1 MAEPNRF
8 AGGWKGRSAYTKSRT
23 FRTFNPPPDVKVF
36 ETNSETVM
44 QWKGRRESENVD
56 DARERTTVGSGGGTS
71 LGLGLLGMIGRKF
84 GIKGIL
90 IAVVIGIVGWK
101 LGILDMNMLLGDG
114 SSIPSQTA
122 NVSPEDQQRFD
133 FVKVVLADTEDVWTS
148 EFKRIGRQY
157 RLPSMTV
164 YRGRID
170 TACGAGSAAMGPF
183 YCPGDQKVYIDLS
196 FYDELAKTF
205 QSPGD
210 FAQAYV
216 IAHEVGHHVQKL
228 LGISDKVAAMRG
240 RPDYNEYSV
249 RLELQA
255 DYLAGVWAN
264 HSRKYLEEGDI
275 EEAMRAANAIGD
287 DAIQKKMQGRVVPH
301 AFTHGTSE
309 QRMRWFNKGLKSGK
323 IEDGDTFSMPYRDL

>member
-1 MAEPNRF
+1 
-8 AGGWKGRSAYTKSRT
+8 
-23 FRTFNPPPDVKVF
+23 
-36 ETNSETVM
+36 M

-56 DARERTTVGSGGGTS
+56 DARGRTTAGVGGGNS
-71 LGLGLLGMIGRKF
+71 LGLGLLTLIGRKF

-90 IAVVIGIVGWK
+90 IAAVIGIAAWK
-101 LGILDMNMLLGDG
+101 LGILDANLLLGDG
-114 SSIPSQTA
+114 TSYTSQTSA
-122 NVSPEDQQRFD
+122 AGPEDQERFD

-148 EFKRIGRQY
+148 EFQRIGRQY
-157 RLPSMTV
+157 RLPAMTV
-164 YRGRID
+164 YRGRVD
-170 TACGAGSAAMGPF
+170 TACGTGTADMGPF
-183 YCPGDQKVYIDLS
+183 YCPGDQKIYIDLG
-196 FYDELAKTF
+196 FYDELAQTF

-228 LGISDKVAAMRG
+228 LGTSDKVAARRG

-255 DYLAGVWAN
+255 DFYAGVWAN
-264 HSRKYLEEGDI
+264 HSQQYLEDGDI

-287 DAIQKKMQGRVVPH
+287 DAIQQKTQGRVVPH

-309 QRMRWFNKGLKSGK
+309 QRMRWFKKGLKSGR